1 METPML
7 KKLIVAV
14 AVALSSMCVRGA
26 AVAGDPPAMQVH
38 EFEFSADNVYVPCL
52 GEMFSAHEHVTVRS
66 HQFRTVS
73 GTYHLVNNM
82 QLELTLEGPSGT
94 YFGIASVP
102 LIRNDAVGQASVEQM
117 LVRAALKP
125 IGHKGTVLLAQNE
138 FKLTIDANGRLV
150 VLRDSTGTEDWV
162 RCIRPGQ

>member
-1 METPML
+1 ML

-14 AVALSSMCVRGA
+14 AVALSSMCVGGA
-26 AVAGDPPAMQVH
+26 AGAGDPPAMQVH
-38 EFEFSADNVYVPCL
+38 EFEFSLDSVYVPCL
-52 GEMFSAHEHVTVRS
+52 GEMFSVHEHVTVRS

-102 LIRNDAVGQASVEQM
+102 LVRNGKVGQASVEQT
-117 LVRAALKP
+117 LARAALKP
-125 IGHKGTVLLAQNE
+125 IDHEGTVLLAQDE
-138 FKLTIDANGRLV
+138 FKLTVDANGRLIV
-150 VLRDSTGTEDWV
+150 FRDTMGTEDWV
-162 RCIRPGQ
+162 RCVRPG